1 MEADM
6 ILNESGDEI
15 ITMVE
20 SILHHEKLKRKK
32 LKRKEKKKEKKYNRL
47 NDGIENKKKK
57 LV

>member
-6 ILNESGDEI
+6 ILNKSGNEI

-32 LKRKEKKKEKKYNRL
+32 LKRKEKKRKKI
-47 NDGIENKKKK
+47 DKID
-57 LV
+57 